1 MMAEEKEAKAA
12 KKAAKKEKKEIP
24 RIPGEGDP
32 FGEIATAYSIAN
44 RDGGSAFQP
53 RGISDATVTLGNDY
67 IENDDE
73 PWHHTCKA
81 TFVGTA
87 EALTCARDAS
97 KTLPPL
103 C

>member
-1 MMAEEKEAKAA
+1 MVLAAQMMAEEKEAKAA

-53 RGISDATVTLGNDY
+53 RGISDATVIKPQY
-67 IENDDE
+67 IETEDE
-73 PWHHTCKA
+73 PW
-81 TFVGTA
+81 
-87 EALTCARDAS
+87 CARS
-97 KTLPPL
+97 TPCLGSPFML
-103 C
+103 